1 MPPAPLPSFN
11 FVHDCGWVYEAN
23 KINMYVF
30 KVFITYILL
39 TEVFNVNR
47 FIKLL
52 QGFVFFF
59 RFLEISRGGAGLSR
73 NR

>member
-1 MPPAPLPSFN
+1 
-11 FVHDCGWVYEAN
+11 
-23 KINMYVF
+23 MYVF

-73 NR
+73 NRCKWPMGRGGKMRLQGVGDAVDTI